1 MLTNY
6 LKIAW
11 RGLLKNRLFTF
22 LNLVGLAT
30 GLAVALLLMLYVK
43 DELQFDKYHTNADR
57 IYRVKAT
64 VSFDGK
70 TMKWANSPNAVGPAM
85 KADIPNIEQ
94 QVRLLRHDFGQTAFV
109 NSGDKKFAEKNLY
122 WADGTLFD
130 IFDID
135 LIKGN
140 PKTALDGPHKVVLS
154 QATADRY
161 FGAENPIGK
170 ILNVDNKDTLE
181 VTGVYANFPGTSTL
195 DADMIGSFSSVRWA
209 QHPSW
214 SNASFE
220 TYLLLSP
227 QANPA
232 QIEQQM
238 SVVLNKNVPKSDQYF
253 TLSLQPLTDIH
264 LHSADITNANTTRI
278 GDFQQVKILL
288 ILAIVILLIA
298 SINYMNL
305 ATAKAQIRFREVGVI
320 KTVGASMRHL
330 VTRFYLE
337 TGLMM
342 SLALALSVGLVA
354 LSLPIFNQLTGKQ
367 LPFQALL
374 SPEVVGGLLL
384 IGLIIT
390 LIAGSYPAFYL
401 SSFSPK
407 YLLSTTFRNQSGAG
421 LFRRSLVVIQ
431 FTASVVLMVSTFIFY
446 QQLQFIQSQKLGYE
460 PTQVLAIMTSA
471 AKDKTQIDALMNDYR
486 SLSNVVDVC
495 RAQTF
500 PGYGGSG
507 RTLSKSD
514 NPNGNNASDGMAIRT
529 NRVGNEFINVLGL
542 KLLAGHTLPAIKDP
556 KDTTVQVVLNKTAV
570 DYLGYTPEKAL
581 GQKAHNLFGWDR
593 AEIVGIV
600 EDFHFESLHVP
611 IGAYAFHNGDTEG
624 RPYLLIKTKTA
635 HLPATMRQLE
645 SVFQKDMPDSAFE
658 FTFLDDFLNTL
669 YRSEQRT
676 AQVVLVFSGLA
687 ILIACLGLFGLAAFT
702 AEQRTKEIGVRK
714 VLGASVFSIVGL
726 LSKDFLKL
734 VVVAILI
741 ASPLAWYTMHQWL
754 QDFAYKIDIEWW
766 MFVVAGLLAVGV
778 ALLTVSFQSI
788 KAALMN
794 PVKSLRSE

>member
-70 TMKWANSPNAVGPAM
+70 TMKWANSPNAVGPAL
-85 KADIPNIEQ
+85 KADIPTVAQ
-94 QVRLLRHDFGQTAFV
+94 QVRLLRHNYGQTAFV
-109 NSGDKKFAEKNLY
+109 NSGEKKFAEKNFY
-122 WADGTLFD
+122 WADNSLFD
-130 IFDID
+130 VFDIG
-135 LIKGN
+135 LLKGN
-140 PKTALDGPHKVVLS
+140 PKTALDGPRKVVLS
-154 QATADRY
+154 QAAADRY
-161 FGAENPIGK
+161 FGTENPIGK

-209 QHPSW
+209 KNPTW
-214 SNASFE
+214 DNASFE
-220 TYLLLSP
+220 TYLLLTP
-227 QANPA
+227 QANHA
-232 QIEQQM
+232 QVEQQM
-238 SVVLNKNVPKSDQYF
+238 AVVLNKNVPKDNQYF
-253 TLSLQPLTDIH
+253 TLGLQPLTDIH

-320 KTVGASMRHL
+320 KTVGATMQQLIS
-330 VTRFYLE
+330 RFYLE

-342 SLALALSVGLVA
+342 SIALVLAIVLVS
-354 LSLPIFNQLTGKQ
+354 LSLPLFNQLTGKQ
-367 LPFQALL
+367 LPFQALI

-384 IGLIIT
+384 IGLLIT

-495 RAQTF
+495 RAQAF

-507 RTLSKSD
+507 RTITKSD
-514 NPNGNNASDGMAIRT
+514 KNSNNASDGMAIRT
-529 NRVGNEFINVLGL
+529 NRVGSDFINVLGL
-542 KLLAGHTLPAIKDP
+542 KLLAGRAFSDVKDP

-570 DYLGYTPEKAL
+570 QYLGYTPQKAI

-593 AEIVGIV
+593 AEIVGVV
-600 EDFHFESLHVP
+600 EDFHFESLHMP
-611 IGAYAFHNGDTEG
+611 IGAYAFHNADTES
-624 RPYLLIKTKTA
+624 RPYLLVKTKTA
-635 HLPATMRQLE
+635 HLPETMRQLE
-645 SVFQKDMPDSAFE
+645 GVFQKDMSDSAFE

-676 AQVVLVFSGLA
+676 AQVVFVFSALA

-734 VVVAILI
+734 VFVAILI
-741 ASPLAWYTMHQWL
+741 ASPLAWYGMNQWL

-766 MFVVAGLLAVGV
+766 MFALAGLLAVGV

-794 PVKSLRSE
+794 PVKSLKTE

>member
-30 GLAVALLLMLYVK
+30 GLAVALLLILYVK

-70 TMKWANSPNAVGPAM
+70 TMKWANSPNAVGPAL
-85 KADIPNIEQ
+85 KADVPTVAQ
-94 QVRLLRHDFGQTAFV
+94 QVRLLRHNYGQTAFV
-109 NSGDKKFAEKNLY
+109 NSGEKKFAEKNFY
-122 WADGTLFD
+122 WADNSLFD
-130 IFDID
+130 VFDIG
-135 LIKGN
+135 LLKGN
-140 PKTALDGPHKVVLS
+140 SKTALDGPRKVVLS

-161 FGAENPIGK
+161 FGTENPIGK
-170 ILNVDNKDTLE
+170 ILNVDNNDTLE

-209 QHPSW
+209 KNPTW
-214 SNASFE
+214 DNASFE
-220 TYLLLSP
+220 TYLLLTP

-232 QIEQQM
+232 QVEQQM
-238 SVVLNKNVPKSDQYF
+238 AVVLNKNVPKDNQYF
-253 TLSLQPLTDIH
+253 TLGLQPLTDIH

-320 KTVGASMRHL
+320 KTVGATMRQL
-330 VTRFYLE
+330 VSRFYLE

-342 SLALALSVGLVA
+342 SIALVLAIVLVS
-354 LSLPIFNQLTGKQ
+354 LSLPLFNQLTGKQ
-367 LPFQALL
+367 LPFQSLV

-495 RAQTF
+495 RAQAF

-507 RTLSKSD
+507 RTITKSD
-514 NPNGNNASDGMAIRT
+514 KNSNNASDGMAIRT
-529 NRVGNEFINVLGL
+529 NRVGSDFINVLGL
-542 KLLAGHTLPAIKDP
+542 KLLAGRAFSDVKDP

-570 DYLGYTPEKAL
+570 AYLGYTPQKAI

-593 AEIVGIV
+593 AEIVGVV
-600 EDFHFESLHVP
+600 EDFHFESLHMP
-611 IGAYAFHNGDTEG
+611 IGAYAFHNADTES
-624 RPYLLIKTKTA
+624 RPYLLVKTKTA
-635 HLPATMRQLE
+635 HLPETMRQLE
-645 SVFQKDMPDSAFE
+645 GVFQKDMSDSAFE

-676 AQVVLVFSGLA
+676 AQVVFVFSALA

-734 VVVAILI
+734 VFVAILI
-741 ASPLAWYTMHQWL
+741 ASPLAWYGMNQWL

-766 MFVVAGLLAVGV
+766 MFALAGLLAVGV